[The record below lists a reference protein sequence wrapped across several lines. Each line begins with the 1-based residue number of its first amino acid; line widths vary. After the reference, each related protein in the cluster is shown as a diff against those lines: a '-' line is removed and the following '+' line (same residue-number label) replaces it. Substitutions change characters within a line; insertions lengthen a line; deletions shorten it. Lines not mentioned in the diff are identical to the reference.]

1 MQEFVEIYWRSSA
14 PSSLSTLSK
23 GANEFAVIYLC
34 RRFAQVPVQALD
46 ALETVEIYSRLRPDD
61 KQFAVFEQLP
71 RSI

>member
-14 PSSLSTLSK
+14 PSSTLSK

-34 RRFAQVPVQALD
+34 RRFAQVPAQALD